1 MTDDHP
7 SELPPPELL
16 SRAAAPPTGAPTRAT
31 RRAVLAGAA
40 LAAAASALPL
50 NRALAD
56 TWEQNKYPDPR
67 VKSLEP
73 AFNALRV
80 GLAGVERLATGF
92 RHVEG
97 PIYFPEYRFLLF
109 SHIPENRI
117 LKWDEETGAISTF
130 RRPSNN
136 ANGNTRDRQGR
147 LISCEQDTRQLTR
160 TEYDGSITV
169 LATHWDGKRLN
180 SPNDVVVRSD
190 DSIWFTDPTPG
201 ITGWYEG
208 HKQEQ
213 ELPTNVYRIDKTGK
227 MTLVADQIGPNGLA
241 FSPNEKILYI
251 TDGTLNPRGI
261 SQFDVTDDGKLTNR
275 RPFTQ
280 SATAGPDGIK
290 VDMNGNVWSSWGG
303 GANDPNEQGVRIFD
317 PTGKPI
323 GQIVL
328 PERAHN
334 IAFGGY
340 YRNRI
345 FMTAQQSLYA
355 LYVNVQGTKIA

>member
-1 MTDDHP
+1 MFDRQI
-7 SELPPPELL
+7 SELQ
-16 SRAAAPPTGAPTRAT
+16 SNQNGNRPTNAT
-31 RRAVLAGAA
+31 RRSIMLGGAA
-40 LAAAASALPL
+40 FAVAAVAAPL
-50 NRALAD
+50 DKALAD

-67 VKSLEP
+67 VKSLDP
-73 AFNALRV
+73 AFNPLRV
-80 GLAGVERLATGF
+80 GLAAVERLATGF

-130 RRPSNN
+130 RRPANN
-136 ANGNTRDRQGR
+136 TNGNTRDRAGR
-147 LISCEQDTRQLTR
+147 LISCEQLTRQVTR
-160 TEYDGSITV
+160 TEYDGTITV
-169 LATHWDGKRLN
+169 LATHWEGKRLN
-180 SPNDVVVRSD
+180 SPNDVVVKSD

-201 ITGWYEG
+201 INGWYEG
-208 HKQEQ
+208 VKQQQ
-213 ELPTNVYRIDKTGK
+213 ELPTNVYRIDKAGQ

-241 FSPNEKILYI
+241 FSPDEKILYI
-251 TDGTLNPRGI
+251 TDGTISPRGI
-261 SQFDVTDDGKLTNR
+261 SAFDVTDDGKLTKR
-275 RPFTQ
+275 RPYTQ

-290 VDMNGNVWSSWGG
+290 VDMNGNVWAAWGG
-303 GANDPNEQGVRIFD
+303 GTDPTEQGVRTFD

-334 IAFGGY
+334 IAFGGL

-345 FMTAQQSLYA
+345 FMTAQQSLYS
-355 LYVNVQGTKIA
+355 LFVNVQGTKIV